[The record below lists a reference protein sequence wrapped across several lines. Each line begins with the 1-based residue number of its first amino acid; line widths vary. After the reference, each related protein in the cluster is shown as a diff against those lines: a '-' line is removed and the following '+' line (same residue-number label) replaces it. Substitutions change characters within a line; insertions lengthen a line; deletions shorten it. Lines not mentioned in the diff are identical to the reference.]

1 MPLLQQPMFLNTG
14 TGARSIPVNQRLAN
28 MFAVSVQD
36 YLNCT
41 GDGLVSDASPAFDA
55 AIAALPVWG
64 GTVIVPD
71 ALGYRLD
78 TTIYTGTKIVNF
90 VIGATTIYTPL
101 GDHAVVLQSNGSN
114 VYGRGVWATVFK
126 HRAPTVPLAYPTV
139 VTSRTGNVVT
149 GAVPSGGSGLMSCP
163 QVVVA
168 ANSITNASAD
178 SRGVIPANDAGIVAT
193 RTVGGSATLA
203 IVAGGDSYTS
213 DPAVTFMGGGHA
225 AVMIDGVQD
234 CEVCNFAVD
243 FDNIP
248 GTVGIYHRGGW
259 YANVHSI
266 CNVYDVAT
274 GVSTE
279 SSTSIILVGDSYTLG
294 VPGPTGS
301 YGGLYVSQYS
311 NIKGTRVFFVGHD
324 TSTVTTLQLNTCSY
338 QYSAFHGNVAVTLV
352 NNVAQGAAPGYFIEC
367 INVDGLTIV
376 GGDFEVDATWF
387 HLIGACNGISLDNTL
402 TFSGSGYVCRG
413 TFGIN
418 CTLRDSKTNSTKA
431 PITYGSGGTAGW
443 VFQNAG
449 WKIRHQQGINFSGD
463 LWVDGSNLAL
473 INNTQGNLDDVS
485 QAGFAITRNQNG
497 ALTFYTAT
505 AGANPRTITQFSQLT
520 PAGMTIPAG
529 GLTVGAIR
537 VVGQQQPAV
546 PNPTGGTVIDV
557 ESRTAISGIN
567 ALLKAHGLEAP

>member
-36 YLNCT
+36 YFNCK
-41 GDGLVSDASPAFDA
+41 GDGLVSNASPAFDA

-90 VIGATTIYTPL
+90 VIGCTTIYTPE
-101 GDHAVVLQSNGSN
+101 GDHAIVLQSNGSN
-114 VYGRGVWATVFK
+114 VYCRGVWATVFK
-126 HRAPTVPLAYPTV
+126 HRVPTVPLVYPTV

-168 ANSITNASAD
+168 ANSITSAAAD
-178 SRGVIPANDAGIVAT
+178 DRGVIPANDAGIIAT

-213 DPAVTFMGGGHA
+213 DPAVSFMGGGHA

-248 GTVGIYHRGGW
+248 GTVGVYHRGGW
-259 YANVHSI
+259 YANVHNI

-279 SSTSIILVGDSYTLG
+279 SATSIILVGDSYTLG

-311 NIKGTRVFFVGHD
+311 NIKGTRIFFVGHD

-338 QYSAFHGNVAVTLV
+338 QYSAFHGNVAVTLI
-352 NNVAQGAAPGYFIEC
+352 NPVAQGVSPGYFVEC
-367 INVDGLTIV
+367 INVDGLTLV
-376 GGDFEVDATWF
+376 GGDFESTATWF
-387 HLIGACNGISLDNTL
+387 HLIGSNNGIKLANTL
-402 TFSGSGYVCRG
+402 TFSASGYVCRG
-413 TFGIN
+413 TFGVN
-418 CTLRDSKTNSTKA
+418 CTLNDAKTNSTKA
-431 PITYGSGGTAGW
+431 PITYGSGGTAGE
-443 VFQNAG
+443 VYQNAG
-449 WKIRHQQGINFSGD
+449 WRIRHQYGINYSGD
-463 LWVDGSNLAL
+463 TWVDGTNLVL
-473 INNTQGNLDDVS
+473 ISSTQGNLDDVS
-485 QAGFAITRNQNG
+485 AAGFAITRDNAGN
-497 ALTFYTAT
+497 LKFYTAT
-505 AGANPRTITQFSQLT
+505 AGANPRTLTLFSQLS
-520 PAGMTIPAG
+520 PSGLTIPTG
-529 GLTVGAIR
+529 GLTVGTIR
-537 VVGQQQPAV
+537 VVGQQQPNIPDPA
-546 PNPTGGTVIDV
+546 GGAVIDI
-557 ESRTAISGIN
+557 EARATISAIN
-567 ALLKAHGLEAP
+567 DLLIAHGLEAP